1 MKKEYGALV
10 VGAGIGGIR
19 AALDLAETGLKVALI
34 DARPSLGGILA
45 QLDHQFPTDHC
56 GMCKMLPLTQRDQS
70 SQYCL
75 RKGIFHKNI
84 DILLH
89 TELSGLEGDPGKFT
103 ATLRRRSTFVDPTR
117 CVSCGL
123 CAEVCPARAPS
134 EFNAGLSQRTA
145 VYLPVPHNIPNH
157 YVVDLDNC
165 QRCWRCFEA
174 CPTKAIDFKFEQRK
188 DFNIIVVTPDQQL
201 SQDLPLWFTNENFP
215 LHPAATGEEAL
226 GLLAGGLDCGLM
238 LLDLD
243 LPQAEAERTLRRALE
258 LRPNLAIVLLVSK
271 NKDRDKVGDKDG
283 GKDEAV
289 AALIKQ
295 GAREALPKPLK
306 QAQAVPWLDKLF
318 MRLVSDET
326 LSIEVGA
333 VILAAGFE
341 CFNPADNPAGSADLL
356 LYGGHPGVLTSLEF
370 ERLASPTGPS
380 QGLLTRPG
388 DGRPLRRIAWLQCV
402 GSRDV
407 KLKADFCSSFCCMIS
422 IKQALLAKRRTGG
435 QAEATIFYMDM
446 RTTGRDYQRY
456 RDDAENQAGVRFI
469 PARPH
474 TILPGPDGG
483 VLVQYFDYA
492 GELREETFDALVLAV
507 GARPPKSMERLA
519 LAAGIEVNESGFCA
533 TRYLAPNRTSRLGV
547 FAAGAFGEPADIRGS
562 LIQAGAAA
570 MGASRMIRVYHGP
583 RDETPEAE
591 PKYADVSRQAPR
603 VLVALCTSCP
613 TLERNVNSALL
624 RQRMEVLPGVVTVV
638 DVPRACTRE
647 GWDILRHE
655 AEASAPNRVL
665 IGACLPYVHVPR
677 LRELGEVLELNP
689 ALMDVVDI
697 HTASFAGRDTSF
709 AGHAACLASC
719 STKPGGGPG
728 ACDCGET
735 ARTNEMGSLLAMAA
749 AKLLGADPS
758 SLPQATPVSPQ
769 ALVVGGG
776 LAGMTAAMGIA
787 DQGFKVVLVEEAE
800 HLGGLALNL
809 RTTLEGND
817 PVRFME
823 DLVEQVEKNPNI
835 RVLKD
840 SRVVLSRGKAGRFV
854 TVVATGE
861 GVAHTLHHGATI
873 LATGGRE
880 AKVYEYGNRVHKCVL
895 TQLELEQRLAAG
907 TVDASSLSG
916 VAMIQCWRSRG
927 ESRNYCSRVC
937 CQGALKNI
945 LMLKKRNPGLPVYV
959 FYRDIMTTGF
969 SERFYTEAR
978 RSGAIFIRYTPDDRP
993 RVEFEDD
1000 KPVITALDPVLGGQ
1014 IEIRPDLLVLS
1025 SGVEPNDASEIA
1037 DLFGVGLT
1045 EDGFFQEAE
1054 SKWRPVDFLKH
1065 GVFAC
1070 GLGLGPATMRESLL
1084 QAKAAAQRAVRIL
1097 SEKQLSCGNVVAEI
1111 RQTLCSRC
1119 GRCIPV
1125 CPYGARS
1132 LDLDKDR
1139 IVVDELL
1146 CQGCGSC
1153 MAACPNSATVL
1164 RGFHDEQVMAVIDAA
1179 LAGQPR
1185 AEARPQTAG

>member
-34 DARPSLGGILA
+34 DARPSLGGILT
-45 QLDHQFPTDHC
+45 QLDHQFPSDHC

-84 DILLH
+84 DIYLH
-89 TELSGLEGDPGKFT
+89 TELSGLEGDPGKFQ

-123 CAEVCPARAPS
+123 CAEVCPVRVPS
-134 EFNAGLSQRTA
+134 EFNAGLGQRTA

-157 YVVDLDNC
+157 YVVDLDSC
-165 QRCWRCFEA
+165 QRCWRCFDA

-188 DFNIIVVTPDQQL
+188 DFHVIVATPDQEL
-201 SQDLPLWFTNENFP
+201 AQDLPLWFKDENFP
-215 LHPAATGEEAL
+215 LHPTASGEEAL
-226 GLLAGGLDCGLM
+226 ALLASGLECGLM
-238 LLDLD
+238 LLDMD
-243 LPQAEAERTLRRALE
+243 LPEAEVERTLRRALE
-258 LRPNLAIVLLVSK
+258 LRPSL
-271 NKDRDKVGDKDG
+271 
-283 GKDEAV
+283 AV
-289 AALIKQ
+289 ALLAGPGNEDAVAGLLKL
-295 GAREALPKPLK
+295 GAREALARPLN
-306 QAQAVPWLDKLF
+306 QATAVPWLDKLF

-326 LSIEVGA
+326 LNIEVGA

-341 CFNPADNPAGSADLL
+341 CYDPALSPGGCADLM
-356 LYGGHPGVLTSLEF
+356 LYGSHPGVLTSLEF
-370 ERLASPTGPS
+370 ERLCSPTGPS
-380 QGLLTRPG
+380 QGRMERPG
-388 DGRPLRRIAWLQCV
+388 DGKPLRRIAWIQCV

-407 KLKADFCSSFCCMIS
+407 KKKADFCSSFCCMIS
-422 IKQALLAKRRTGG
+422 IKEALLAKRRTGG

-446 RTTGRDYQRY
+446 RTAGRDYQRY
-456 RDDAENQAGVRFI
+456 RDEAEHTAGVRFV

-474 TILPGPDGG
+474 TILPGPDGD
-483 VLVQYFDYA
+483 LLIQYYDYS
-492 GELREETFDALVLAV
+492 GELREEVFDALILAV

-519 LAAGIEVNESGFCA
+519 LAAGIEVNDSGFCA
-533 TRYLAPNRTSRLGV
+533 TRYLSPNRTSRLGV
-547 FAAGAFGEPADIRGS
+547 FAAGAFGEPTDIRGS

-570 MGASRMIRVYHGP
+570 MGASRMIRVYRGP

-591 PKYADVSRQAPR
+591 PQYTDVSRQVPR
-603 VLVALCTSCP
+603 VLMALCTSCP
-613 TLERNVNSALL
+613 TLERNVNSDLL
-624 RQRMEVLPGVVTVV
+624 HQRMAVLPGVVKVV
-638 DVPRACTRE
+638 DVKRACTRE
-647 GWDILRHE
+647 GWETLRQE
-655 AEASAPNRVL
+655 AESAEPNRVL

-677 LRELGEVLELNP
+677 LRELGEALKLNP

-697 HTASFAGRDTSF
+697 HTASLAGRATSF
-709 AGHAACLASC
+709 GGHAACLASC
-719 STKPGGGPG
+719 STVRDEEPG
-728 ACDCGET
+728 ASPGVCDCGEA
-735 ARTNEMGSLLAMAA
+735 ARTNEMSSLLAMAA

-758 SLPQATPVSPQ
+758 GLPQATPVSPH

-809 RTTLEGND
+809 RYTLEGDD

-840 SRVVLSRGKAGRFV
+840 SRVVLARGKAGRFV

-873 LATGGRE
+873 LATGGHE
-880 AKVYEYGNRVHKCVL
+880 VKVYEYGNRVHKSVL
-895 TQLELEQRLAAG
+895 TQLEMEQRLAAG
-907 TVDASSLSG
+907 SLDASSLKG
-916 VAMIQCWRSRG
+916 VAMIQCWRSRE

-978 RSGAIFIRYTPDDRP
+978 RSGAVFIRYTPDSRP
-993 RVEFEDD
+993 KVEFKDD
-1000 KPVITALDPVLGGQ
+1000 KPVITALDPVLGAE
-1014 IEIRPDLLVLS
+1014 IELTPDLLVLS

-1045 EDGFFQEAE
+1045 ADGFFQEAE

-1070 GLGLGPATMRESLL
+1070 GLALGPATMRDSLL
-1084 QAKAAAQRAVRIL
+1084 SAKAAAQRVVRIL
-1097 SEKQLSCGNVVAEI
+1097 SEKQLSCGNVVAEV
-1111 RQTLCSRC
+1111 RHTLCARC
-1119 GRCIPV
+1119 GRCISV

-1132 LDLDKDR
+1132 LDLDHDK

-1164 RGFHDEQVMAVIDAA
+1164 RGFRDEQVMAVIDAA
-1179 LAGQPR
+1179 LAVQP
-1185 AEARPQTAG
+1185 AVAARL

>member
-19 AALDLAETGLKVALI
+19 SALDLAETGLKVALI

-45 QLDHQFPTDHC
+45 QLDHQFPSDHC

-75 RKGIFHKNI
+75 RKGLFHKNI
-84 DILLH
+84 DIYLS
-89 TELSGLEGDPGKFT
+89 TELAGLEGDPGKFQ
-103 ATLRRRSTFVDPTR
+103 ATLSRRSTFVDPTR

-134 EFNAGLSQRTA
+134 EFNAGLKQRTA

-157 YVVDLDNC
+157 YVVDLDTC
-165 QRCWRCFEA
+165 QRCWRCHEA

-188 DFNIIVVTPDQQL
+188 DFHIIVATPDQRL
-201 SQDLPLWFTNENFP
+201 AQDIPLWFKDEGFP
-215 LHPAATGEEAL
+215 LHPTSSGEDAL
-226 GLLAGGLDCGLM
+226 KLLAEGLDCGLM

-243 LPQAEAERTLRRALE
+243 LPTAEAERTLRRALE
-258 LRPNLAIVLLVSK
+258 LRPSLAVVLLASK
-271 NKDRDKVGDKDG
+271 AQNGDKDG
-283 GKDEAV
+283 DKDRAA
-289 AALIKQ
+289 AALLKL
-295 GAREALPKPLK
+295 GAREVLAKPLG
-306 QAQAVPWLDKLF
+306 QAQVVPWLDKLF
-318 MRLVSDET
+318 MRLVSDESF
-326 LSIEVGA
+326 SIEAGA

-341 CFNPADNPAGSADLL
+341 CYDPAASPGGSADLL
-356 LYGGHPGVLTSLEF
+356 LYGSHPGVLTSLEF

-380 QGLLTRPG
+380 QGHLTRPG
-388 DGRPLRRIAWLQCV
+388 DGKPLKRIAWLQCV

-407 KLKADFCSSFCCMIS
+407 KKQADFCSSFCCMVS
-422 IKQALLAKRRTGG
+422 IKQALLSRRRSRGEVET
-435 QAEATIFYMDM
+435 AIFYMDM
-446 RTTGRDYQRY
+446 RTNGRDYQRY
-456 RDDAENQAGVRFI
+456 RDEAENEAGVRFV

-474 TILPGPDGG
+474 TILPGPDGDI
-483 VLVQYFDYA
+483 LVQYFDYA
-492 GELREETFDALVLAV
+492 GELREEVFDALVLAV
-507 GARPPKSMERLA
+507 GARPPRSMERLA
-519 LAAGIEVNESGFCA
+519 QAAGIEVNESGFCA
-533 TRYLAPNRTSRLGV
+533 TRSLSPNRTSRLGV

-591 PKYADVSRQAPR
+591 PEYTDVSRQVPR
-603 VLVALCTSCP
+603 VLMALCTSCP
-613 TLERNVNSALL
+613 TLERNVDSGLL
-624 RQRMEVLPGVVTVV
+624 HQRMAVLPGVVKVV
-638 DVPRACTRE
+638 DVKRACTRE
-647 GWDILRHE
+647 GWDALRQE
-655 AEASAPNRVL
+655 AELAAPNRVL

-677 LRELGEVLELNP
+677 LRELGEALRLNP

-709 AGHAACLASC
+709 GGHAACRASC
-719 STKPGGGPG
+719 AAGSGEEHGV
-728 ACDCGET
+728 CDCGE
-735 ARTNEMGSLLAMAA
+735 ASRTKEMGSLLAMAA

-758 SLPQATPVSPQ
+758 ALPKATPVSPQ

-787 DQGFKVVLVEEAE
+787 DQGFKVVLVEETE
-800 HLGGLALNL
+800 HLGGQAMNL
-809 RTTLEGND
+809 RYTLEGDD
-817 PVRFME
+817 PARFME

-854 TVVATGE
+854 TVIATGE

-873 LATGGRE
+873 LATGGHE
-880 AKVYEYGNRVHKCVL
+880 AKVYEYGNRVHKCVI

-907 TVDASSLSG
+907 SVDASGLKG
-916 VAMIQCWRSRG
+916 VAMIQCWRSRE

-969 SERFYTEAR
+969 AERYYTEAR
-978 RSGAIFIRYTPDDRP
+978 RSGAIFIRYAPDSRP
-993 RVEFEDD
+993 KVTFKDD
-1000 KPVITALDPVLGGQ
+1000 KPVITALDPVLGAE
-1014 IEIRPDLLVLS
+1014 IELNPDLLVLS
-1025 SGVEPNDASEIA
+1025 SGVEPGDAAEIA

-1045 EDGFFQEAE
+1045 PDGFFQEAE

-1070 GLGLGPATMRESLL
+1070 GLALGPATMRDSLL
-1084 QAKAAAQRAVRIL
+1084 SAKAAAQRVVRIL
-1097 SEKQLSCGNVVAEI
+1097 SEKQLSCGNVVAEV
-1111 RQTLCSRC
+1111 RDTLCARC
-1119 GRCIPV
+1119 GRCISV
-1125 CPYGARS
+1125 CPYGARA
-1132 LDLDKDR
+1132 LDLDRDR

-1164 RGFHDEQVMAVIDAA
+1164 RGFRDEQVMAVIDAA
-1179 LAGQPR
+1179 LAVQPS
-1185 AEARPQTAG
+1185 AAAGL

>member
-34 DARPSLGGILA
+34 DARPSLGGILT

-84 DILLH
+84 DIHLH
-89 TELSGLEGDPGKFT
+89 TELSGLEGDPGKFQ

-123 CAEVCPARAPS
+123 CAEVCPVRVPS
-134 EFNAGLSQRTA
+134 EFNAGLGQRTA

-174 CPTKAIDFKFEQRK
+174 CPTKAIDFRFEQRK
-188 DFNIIVVTPDQQL
+188 DFHVIVATPDQELAQA
-201 SQDLPLWFTNENFP
+201 LPLWFKDENFP
-215 LHPAATGEEAL
+215 LHPTASGEDAL
-226 GLLAGGLDCGLM
+226 ALLAEGLDCGLM

-243 LPQAEAERTLRRALE
+243 LPAAEVERSLRRALE
-258 LRPNLAIVLLVSK
+258 LRPDLAVVLLA
-271 NKDRDKVGDKDG
+271 GP
-283 GKDEAV
+283 GKEEAA
-289 AALIKQ
+289 AALLQQ
-295 GAREALPKPLK
+295 GARETLAKPLR
-306 QAQAVPWLDKLF
+306 QATAVHWLDKLF

-326 LSIEVGA
+326 LSFEVGA

-341 CFNPADNPAGSADLL
+341 CYNPADDPNGCADLL
-356 LYGGHPGVLTSLEF
+356 LYGSHPGVLTSLEF
-370 ERLASPTGPS
+370 ERLSSPTGPS
-380 QGLLTRPG
+380 QGLLARPG
-388 DGRPLRRIAWLQCV
+388 DGKPLNRIAWLQCV

-407 KLKADFCSSFCCMIS
+407 KKKADFCSGVCCMIS

-435 QAEATIFYMDM
+435 QAQATIFYMDM
-446 RTTGRDYQRY
+446 RTSGRDYQRY
-456 RDDAENQAGVRFI
+456 RDEAESTAGVRFI

-474 TILPGPDGG
+474 SILPGPDGDI
-483 VLVQYFDYA
+483 LIQYFDYS
-492 GELREETFDALVLAV
+492 GELREEVFDALVLAV

-519 LAAGIEVNESGFCA
+519 KAAGIEINDSGFCA
-533 TRYLAPNRTSRLGV
+533 TRYLSPNRTSRLGV
-547 FAAGAFGEPADIRGS
+547 FAAGAFGEPVDIRGS

-591 PKYADVSRQAPR
+591 PRYADVSRQTPR

-613 TLERNVNSALL
+613 TLERNVDADAL
-624 RQRMEVLPGVVTVV
+624 RRRMEVLPGVVKVV
-638 DVPRACTRE
+638 DVARACTRE
-647 GWDILRHE
+647 GWEMLRQE
-655 AEASAPNRVL
+655 AATVAPNRVL

-677 LRELGEVLELNP
+677 LRELGEALKLNP

-697 HTASFAGRDTSF
+697 HTASLAGRATSF
-709 AGHAACLASC
+709 GGHAACLASC
-719 STKPGGGPG
+719 AADRGGEPR

-735 ARTNEMGSLLAMAA
+735 ARTDEMGSLLAMAA

-758 SLPQATPVSPQ
+758 VLPQATPVSPQ

-787 DQGFKVVLVEEAE
+787 DQGFKVVLVEDAE
-800 HLGGLALNL
+800 RLGGQALNL
-809 RTTLEGND
+809 RYTLEGDD
-817 PVRFME
+817 PARFME
-823 DLVEQVEKNPNI
+823 ELVEQVEKNPNI

-854 TVVATGE
+854 TVIATGE
-861 GVAHTLHHGATI
+861 GVAHSLHHGATI
-873 LATGGRE
+873 LATGGHETR
-880 AKVYEYGNRVHKCVL
+880 VYEYGNRVHKCVI

-907 TVDASSLSG
+907 SVDASSLSG
-916 VAMIQCWRSRG
+916 VAMIQCWRSRE

-945 LMLKKRNPGLPVYV
+945 LMLKKRNPGLPVFV

-969 SERFYTEAR
+969 SERYYTEAR
-978 RSGAIFIRYTPDDRP
+978 RNGAIFIRYSPENRP
-993 RVEFEDD
+993 RVEFQNG
-1000 KPVITALDPVLGGQ
+1000 KPLITALDPVLGA
-1014 IEIRPDLLVLS
+1014 EIKLSPDLLVLS
-1025 SGVEPNDASEIA
+1025 SGVEPNDAAEIA

-1054 SKWRPVDFLKH
+1054 SKWRPVDFLRH

-1070 GLGLGPATMRESLL
+1070 GLALGPATMRETLL
-1084 QAKAAAQRAVRIL
+1084 SAKAAAQRVVRIL

-1132 LDLDKDR
+1132 LNLDQDR

-1164 RGFHDEQVMAVIDAA
+1164 RGFRDEQVMAVIDAA
-1179 LAGQPR
+1179 LAGQPQVGTR
-1185 AEARPQTAG
+1185 LQTAG

>member
-34 DARPSLGGILA
+34 DARPSLGGILT

-84 DILLH
+84 DIYLH
-89 TELSGLEGDPGKFT
+89 TELSGLEGDPGKFQ

-123 CAEVCPARAPS
+123 CAEVCPVRVPS
-134 EFNAGLSQRTA
+134 EFNTALSQRTA

-188 DFNIIVVTPDQQL
+188 DFHVIVASADGQF
-201 SQDLPLWFTNENFP
+201 SQNLLLWLKDENFP
-215 LHPAATGEEAL
+215 LHPTASGEEAL
-226 GLLAGGLDCGLM
+226 ALLAGGLDCGLM

-243 LPQAEAERTLRRALE
+243 LPAAEVERTLRRALE
-258 LRPNLAIVLLVSK
+258 LRPGLAVVLLAGPEK
-271 NKDRDKVGDKDG
+271 T
-283 GKDEAV
+283 EAG
-289 AALIKQ
+289 AELLKL
-295 GAREALPKPLK
+295 GARETLPKPLNK
-306 QAQAVPWLDKLF
+306 ATAVPWLDKLF

-326 LSIEVGA
+326 LSFEVGA

-341 CFNPADNPAGSADLL
+341 CYNPADNPNGCADLM
-356 LYGGHPGVLTSLEF
+356 LYGSHPGVLTSLEF
-370 ERLASPTGPS
+370 ERLSSSTGPS
-380 QGLLTRPG
+380 QGLLARPG
-388 DGRPLRRIAWLQCV
+388 DGKPLRRIAWLQCV

-407 KLKADFCSSFCCMIS
+407 KKKADFCSSICCMIS
-422 IKQALLAKRRTGG
+422 IKQAVLAKRRTGG
-435 QAEATIFYMDM
+435 AAEAVIFYMDM
-446 RTTGRDYQRY
+446 RTNGRDYQRY
-456 RDDAENQAGVRFI
+456 RDEAENSAGVRFV

-474 TILPGPDGG
+474 SILPGPDGD
-483 VLVQYFDYA
+483 LLIQYYDYS
-492 GELREETFDALVLAV
+492 GQLREEIFDALVLAV

-519 LAAGIEVNESGFCA
+519 QAAGIEVNDSGFCA
-533 TRYLAPNRTSRLGV
+533 TKYLSPNRTSRLGV

-570 MGASRMIRVYHGP
+570 MGASRMIRVYRGP

-591 PKYADVSRQAPR
+591 PQYTDVSRQVPR
-603 VLVALCTSCP
+603 VLMALCTSCP
-613 TLERNVNSALL
+613 TLTRNVDSDLL
-624 RQRMEVLPGVVTVV
+624 RQRMEVLPGVVKVV

-647 GWDILRHE
+647 GWETLRQE
-655 AEASAPNRVL
+655 AEVAAPNRVL

-677 LRELGEVLELNP
+677 LRELGEALKLNP

-697 HTASFAGRDTSF
+697 HTASLAGRATSF
-709 AGHAACLASC
+709 GGHAACLASC
-719 STKPGGGPG
+719 AADHGEEPG
-728 ACDCGET
+728 ASPGVCDCGEA
-735 ARTNEMGSLLAMAA
+735 ARTDEMGSLLAMAA

-800 HLGGLALNL
+800 HLGGLAMNL
-809 RTTLEGND
+809 RYTLEGDD

-823 DLVEQVEKNPNI
+823 DLVEQVEKNHNI

-873 LATGGRE
+873 LATGGHE
-880 AKVYEYGNRVHKCVL
+880 AGVYEYGYRVHKCVL
-895 TQLELEQRLAAG
+895 TQLGLEQRLAAG
-907 TVDASSLSG
+907 SLDASSLAG
-916 VAMIQCWRSRG
+916 VAMIQCWRSRE

-978 RSGAIFIRYTPDDRP
+978 RSGAVFIRYTPDNKP
-993 RVEFEDD
+993 SVAFQDD
-1000 KPVITALDPVLGGQ
+1000 KPVITALDPVLGAE
-1014 IEIRPDLLVLS
+1014 IEVRPDLLVLS
-1025 SGVEPNDASEIA
+1025 SGVEPGDASEIA

-1045 EDGFFQEAE
+1045 AEGFFQEAE

-1070 GLGLGPATMRESLL
+1070 GLALGPATMRDSLL
-1084 QAKAAAQRAVRIL
+1084 SAKAAAQRVVRIL
-1097 SEKQLSCGNVVAEI
+1097 NEKQLSCGNVVAEV
-1111 RQTLCSRC
+1111 RHTLCSRC
-1119 GRCIPV
+1119 GRCISV
-1125 CPYGARS
+1125 CPYGARA
-1132 LDLDKDR
+1132 LDLDRDK

-1153 MAACPNSATVL
+1153 IAACPNSATVL

-1179 LAGQPR
+1179 LAVQP
-1185 AEARPQTAG
+1185 AAAVRP

>member
-19 AALDLAETGLKVALI
+19 AALDLAETGHKVALI
-34 DARPSLGGILA
+34 DARPNLGGILA
-45 QLDHQFPTDHC
+45 QLDHQFPSDHC

-75 RKGIFHKNI
+75 RKGLFHKNI
-84 DILLH
+84 DIFLN
-89 TELSGLEGDPGKFT
+89 TELAGLEGDPGMFT
-103 ATLRRRSTFVDPTR
+103 ATLSRRSAFVDPTR

-123 CAEVCPARAPS
+123 CAEVCPARVPN
-134 EFNAGLSQRTA
+134 EYNAGLSQRTA

-165 QRCWRCFEA
+165 QRCWRCHAA
-174 CPTKAIDFKFEQRK
+174 CPTGAIDFRFDERK
-188 DFNIIVVTPDQQL
+188 DFHVVLATPDESL
-201 SQDLPLWFTNENFP
+201 ARDLPQWLGAEGFP
-215 LHPAATGEEAL
+215 MHPAATGEEAL
-226 GLLAGGLDCGLM
+226 ALLSGGLDCGLM

-243 LPQAEAERTLRRALE
+243 MAQAERTLRRALE
-258 LRPNLAIVLLVSK
+258 LRPGLAVVLLAAP
-271 NKDRDKVGDKDG
+271 
-283 GKDEAV
+283 GKEEA
-289 AALIKQ
+289 ASALIKQ
-295 GAREALPKPLK
+295 GAREILAKPIR
-306 QAQAVPWLDKLF
+306 QAAAVPWLDKLF

-326 LSIEVGA
+326 LSIGAGA

-341 CFNPADNPAGSADLL
+341 CYDPGASPGGVADLL
-356 LYGGHPGVLTSLEF
+356 LYGSHPGVLTSLEF

-380 QGLLTRPG
+380 QGRLERPG
-388 DGRPLRRIAWLQCV
+388 DGRPLARIAWLQCV

-407 KLKADFCSSFCCMIS
+407 KKNADFCSSICCMIS
-422 IKQALLAKRRTGG
+422 VKQALLAKRRSAGA
-435 QAEATIFYMDM
+435 AEATIFYMDM
-446 RTTGRDYQRY
+446 RTSGRDYQRY
-456 RDDAENQAGVRFI
+456 RDEAETDAGVRFI

-474 TILPGPDGG
+474 TILPGPDGD

-492 GELREETFDALVLAV
+492 GELREERFDALVLAV
-507 GARPPKSMERLA
+507 GARPPRSMERLA

-533 TRYLAPNRTSRLGV
+533 TRQFSPNRTSRLGV
-547 FAAGAFGEPADIRGS
+547 YAAGAFGEPADIRGS

-570 MGASRMIRVYHGP
+570 MGAARMIRVYHGP

-591 PKYADVSRQAPR
+591 PQYTDVSRQVPR
-603 VLVALCTSCP
+603 VLVALCSSCP
-613 TLERNVNSALL
+613 TLERNVNSELL
-624 RQRMEVLPGVVTVV
+624 RRRMAALPGVAGVV

-647 GWDILRHE
+647 GWETLRRE
-655 AEASAPNRVL
+655 AEAAQPNRVL

-677 LRELGEVLELNP
+677 LRELGEALGLNP

-719 STKPGGGPG
+719 PTGPDGGPG
-728 ACDCGET
+728 VCDCGEA
-735 ARTNEMGSLLAMAA
+735 ARTTEIGSLLAMAA
-749 AKLLGADPS
+749 AKLMGADPTA
-758 SLPQATPVSPQ
+758 LPQATPVSPQ

-800 HLGGLALNL
+800 HLGGQAMRL
-809 RTTLEGND
+809 RSTLEGDD

-873 LATGGRE
+873 LATGGHE
-880 AKVYEYGNRVHKCVL
+880 ARVYEYGNRVHKSVV

-907 TVDASSLSG
+907 SVDASSLAG
-916 VAMIQCWRSRG
+916 VVMIQCWRSRE

-945 LMLKKRNPGLPVYV
+945 LLLKKRNPELPVFV

-978 RSGAIFIRYTPDDRP
+978 RSGAVFIRYAPDNKPRVTFEGDRP
-993 RVEFEDD
+993 
-1000 KPVITALDPVLGGQ
+1000 VISALDPVLNA
-1014 IEIRPDLLVLS
+1014 EVLLRPDLLVLS
-1025 SGVEPNDASEIA
+1025 SGVEPGDASEIA
-1037 DLFGVGLT
+1037 ELFGVGLT
-1045 EDGFFQEAE
+1045 ENGFYQEAE

-1070 GLGLGPATMRESLL
+1070 GLALAPATMRESILT
-1084 QAKAAAQRAVRIL
+1084 AKAAAQRAVRIL
-1097 SEKQLSCGNVVAEI
+1097 SEKQLSCGNVVAEV

-1132 LDLDKDR
+1132 LDLDRDR

-1164 RGFHDEQVMAVIDAA
+1164 RGFRDEQVMAVIDAA
-1179 LAGQPR
+1179 LAAPPDH
-1185 AEARPQTAG
+1185 RPQTAG

>member
-19 AALDLAETGLKVALI
+19 SALDLAETGLKVALI
-34 DARPSLGGILA
+34 DARPNLGGILT
-45 QLDHQFPTDHC
+45 QLDHQFPSDHC

-75 RKGIFHKNI
+75 RKGVFHKNI
-84 DILLH
+84 DIYLH
-89 TELSGLEGDPGKFT
+89 TELSGLEGDPGKFQ

-123 CAEVCPARAPS
+123 CAEVCPARVPS
-134 EFNAGLSQRTA
+134 EFNAGLAQRTA

-165 QRCWRCFEA
+165 LRCWRCYEA
-174 CPTKAIDFKFEQRK
+174 CPTKAIDFKFEQRRQ
-188 DFNIIVVTPDQQL
+188 FNIIVATPDERL
-201 SQDLPLWFTNENFP
+201 AQDLPLWLKDENFP
-215 LHPAATGEEAL
+215 LHPTASGEEAL
-226 GLLAGGLDCGLM
+226 ALLSDGLDCGLM

-258 LRPNLAIVLLVSK
+258 LRPSLAVALLASP
-271 NKDRDKVGDKDG
+271 D
-283 GKDEAV
+283 KDEAV
-289 AALIKQ
+289 AALLKL
-295 GAREALPKPLK
+295 GAREVLAKPLR

-318 MRLVSDET
+318 MRLVSDESF
-326 LSIEVGA
+326 SIEVGA

-341 CFNPADNPAGSADLL
+341 CYNPADNPSGCADLL
-356 LYGGHPGVLTSLEF
+356 LYGSHPGVFTSLEF

-380 QGLLTRPG
+380 QGRLARPG
-388 DGRPLRRIAWLQCV
+388 DGKPLKRIAWLQCV

-407 KLKADFCSSFCCMIS
+407 KKQADFCSSFCCMIS
-422 IKQALLAKRRTGG
+422 IKQALLAKRLTHGE
-435 QAEATIFYMDM
+435 ASATIFYMDM
-446 RTTGRDYQRY
+446 RTSGRDYQRY
-456 RDDAENQAGVRFI
+456 RDEAENTAGVRFV

-474 TILPGPDGG
+474 TILPGPDGD
-483 VLVQYFDYA
+483 LLIQYHDYS
-492 GELREETFDALVLAV
+492 GELREEVFDALVLAV

-519 LAAGIEVNESGFCA
+519 QAAGIEVNESGFCA
-533 TRYLAPNRTSRLGV
+533 TKALSPSRTSRLGV
-547 FAAGAFGEPADIRGS
+547 FAAGAFGEPTDIRGS

-570 MGASRMIRVYHGP
+570 MGASRMIRIYHGP
-583 RDETPEAE
+583 RDETPEAAPE
-591 PKYADVSRQAPR
+591 YTDVSRQAPR
-603 VLVALCTSCP
+603 VLMALCTSCP
-613 TLERNVNSALL
+613 TLERNVNAELL
-624 RQRMEVLPGVVTVV
+624 HQRMAVLPGVVKVV
-638 DVPRACTRE
+638 DVERACTRE
-647 GWDILRHE
+647 GWDTLRQE
-655 AEASAPNRVL
+655 AALAAPNRVL

-677 LRELGEVLELNP
+677 LRELGEALKLNP

-697 HTASFAGRDTSF
+697 HTASLAGRASSF
-709 AGHAACLASC
+709 GGHAACLASC
-719 STKPGGGPG
+719 ASGCG
-728 ACDCGET
+728 AEPDAGTALCDCGEG
-735 ARTNEMGSLLAMAA
+735 ARTDEMSSLLAMSA

-758 SLPQATPVSPQ
+758 TLPQATPVSPQ

-800 HLGGLALNL
+800 HLGGQAMNL
-809 RTTLEGND
+809 RYTLEGDD
-817 PVRFME
+817 PVHFME
-823 DLVEQVEKNPNI
+823 DLIEQVEKNPNI

-873 LATGGRE
+873 LATGGHE
-880 AKVYEYGNRVHKCVL
+880 VKVYEYGNRVHKCVL

-907 TVDASSLSG
+907 SVDVSSLSG
-916 VAMIQCWRSRG
+916 VAMIQCWRSRE

-978 RSGAIFIRYTPDDRP
+978 RSGAVFIRYTPDNKP
-993 RVEFEDD
+993 RVGFKDD
-1000 KPVITALDPVLGGQ
+1000 NPVIIALDPVLGLE

-1025 SGVEPNDASEIA
+1025 SGVEPGDASEIA

-1045 EDGFFQEAE
+1045 SDGFFQEAE

-1070 GLGLGPATMRESLL
+1070 GLALGPATMRDSLL
-1084 QAKAAAQRAVRIL
+1084 SAKAAAQRVVRIL
-1097 SEKQLSCGNVVAEI
+1097 SEKQLSCGNVVAEV
-1111 RQTLCSRC
+1111 RDTLCSRC
-1119 GRCIPV
+1119 GRCISV

-1132 LDLDKDR
+1132 LDLDRDK

-1179 LAGQPR
+1179 LAVQP
-1185 AEARPQTAG
+1185 AAARL

>member
-19 AALDLAETGLKVALI
+19 SALDLAETGLKVALI
-34 DARPSLGGILA
+34 DARPSLGGILT
-45 QLDHQFPTDHC
+45 QLDHQFPSDHC

-75 RKGIFHKNI
+75 RKGLFHKNI
-84 DILLH
+84 DIYLH
-89 TELSGLEGDPGKFT
+89 TELTGLEGDPGKFQ

-123 CAEVCPARAPS
+123 CAEVCPARVPS
-134 EFNAGLSQRTA
+134 EFNAGLAPRTA

-165 QRCWRCFEA
+165 QRCWRCYEA

-188 DFNIIVVTPDQQL
+188 DFHIIVATPDERIT
-201 SQDLPLWFTNENFP
+201 QDLPLWFKDENFP
-215 LHPAATGEEAL
+215 LHPTATGEKAL
-226 GLLAGGLDCGLM
+226 ELLAGGLECGLM

-243 LPQAEAERTLRRALE
+243 LPEAEVERTLRRALE
-258 LRPNLAIVLLVSK
+258 LRPNLAVVLLVSK
-271 NKDRDKVGDKDG
+271 DKDG
-283 GKDEAV
+283 AKNEDEGKDKAV
-289 AALIKQ
+289 AALFKQ
-295 GAREALPKPLK
+295 GAREVLAKPLK

-318 MRLVSDET
+318 MRLVSDESFS
-326 LSIEVGA
+326 LEVGA

-341 CFNPADNPAGSADLL
+341 CYNPGDNPNGCADLM
-356 LYGGHPGVLTSLEF
+356 LYGSHPGVLTSLEF

-388 DGRPLRRIAWLQCV
+388 DGKPLHRIAWLQCV

-407 KLKADFCSSFCCMIS
+407 KKQADFCSSFCCMIS
-422 IKQALLAKRRTGG
+422 IKQALLAKRRSCGE
-435 QAEATIFYMDM
+435 AEATIFYMDM
-446 RTTGRDYQRY
+446 RTNGRDYQRY
-456 RDDAENQAGVRFI
+456 RDEAENTAGVRFI

-474 TILPGPDGG
+474 SILPGPDGD
-483 VLVQYFDYA
+483 LLIQYYDYS
-492 GELREETFDALVLAV
+492 GELREEVFDALVLAV

-519 LAAGIEVNESGFCA
+519 LAAGIEVNDSGFCA
-533 TRYLAPNRTSRLGV
+533 TRYLSPNRTSRLGV

-562 LIQAGAAA
+562 MIQAGAAA

-591 PKYADVSRQAPR
+591 PEYTDVSRQVPR
-603 VLVALCTSCP
+603 VLMALCSSCP
-613 TLERNVNSALL
+613 TLELNVNADAL
-624 RQRMEVLPGVVTVV
+624 RQRMAILPGVVKVV
-638 DVPRACTRE
+638 DVKRACTRE
-647 GWDILRHE
+647 GWDTLRQE
-655 AEASAPNRVL
+655 AEATAPNRVL
-665 IGACLPYVHVPR
+665 IGACLPYMHVPR
-677 LRELGEVLELNP
+677 LRELGEDLKLNP

-697 HTASFAGRDTSF
+697 HTASLAGRATSF
-709 AGHAACLASC
+709 GGHAACRASC
-719 STKPGGGPG
+719 AAGRGEEPG
-728 ACDCGET
+728 ASPGVCDCGET
-735 ARTNEMGSLLAMAA
+735 ARTDEMSSLLAMAA

-800 HLGGLALNL
+800 QLGGQAMNL
-809 RTTLEGND
+809 RYTLGGDD
-817 PVRFME
+817 PARFME
-823 DLVEQVEKNPNI
+823 DLIEQVEKNPNI

-861 GVAHTLHHGATI
+861 GMAHTLHHGATI
-873 LATGGRE
+873 LATGGHE
-880 AKVYEYGNRVHKCVL
+880 AKVYEYGNRVRKCVL

-907 TVDASSLSG
+907 SVDASSLSG
-916 VAMIQCWRSRG
+916 VAMIQCWRSRE

-969 SERFYTEAR
+969 AEHYYTEAR
-978 RSGAIFIRYTPDDRP
+978 RSGAIFIRYTPDTRP
-993 RVEFEDD
+993 KVEFKDD
-1000 KPVITALDPVLGGQ
+1000 KPVITALDPVLSAQ
-1014 IEIRPDLLVLS
+1014 IELHPDLLVLS
-1025 SGVEPNDASEIA
+1025 SGVEPNDSAEIA
-1037 DLFGVGLT
+1037 DLFGVSLT
-1045 EDGFFQEAE
+1045 DNGFYQEAE

-1070 GLGLGPATMRESLL
+1070 GLGLGPATMRETLL
-1084 QAKAAAQRAVRIL
+1084 SAKAAAQRAVRIL

-1111 RQTLCSRC
+1111 RDTLCSRC
-1119 GRCIPV
+1119 GRCISV
-1125 CPYGARS
+1125 CPYGARA
-1132 LDLDKDR
+1132 LDLDRDK

-1164 RGFHDEQVMAVIDAA
+1164 RGFRDEQVMAVIDAA
-1179 LAGQPR
+1179 LAVQP
-1185 AEARPQTAG
+1185 AAAAGL

>member
-19 AALDLAETGLKVALI
+19 SALDLAETGLKVALI
-34 DARPSLGGILA
+34 DARPSLGGILT

-84 DILLH
+84 DIYLH
-89 TELSGLEGDPGKFT
+89 TELEGLEGDPGKFQ
-103 ATLRRRSTFVDPTR
+103 ATLSRRSTFVDPTR

-123 CAEVCPARAPS
+123 CAEVCPVRVPS
-134 EFNAGLSQRTA
+134 EFNAGLGQRTA

-157 YVVDLDNC
+157 YVVDLDSC
-165 QRCWRCFEA
+165 QRCWRCFDA
-174 CPTKAIDFKFEQRK
+174 CPTQAIDFRFEQRK
-188 DFNIIVVTPDQQL
+188 DFHIIVATPDEQL
-201 SQDLPLWFTNENFP
+201 AQDLPQWFKDESFP
-215 LHPAATGEEAL
+215 LHPTATGEEAL
-226 GLLAGGLDCGLM
+226 ALLAGGLECGLM

-258 LRPNLAIVLLVSK
+258 LRPNLAVALLVSP
-271 NKDRDKVGDKDG
+271 

-289 AALIKQ
+289 ADLLKL
-295 GAREALPKPLK
+295 GARETLAKPLK
-306 QAQAVPWLDKLF
+306 QATTVPWLDKLF
-318 MRLVSDET
+318 MRLVSDESF
-326 LSIEVGA
+326 SIEVGA

-341 CFNPADNPAGSADLL
+341 CYNPAETPGGCADLL
-356 LYGGHPGVLTSLEF
+356 LYGRHPGVLTSLEF
-370 ERLASPTGPS
+370 ERLCSPTGPS
-380 QGLLTRPG
+380 QGQLTRPG
-388 DGRPLRRIAWLQCV
+388 DGKPLKRIAWLQCV

-407 KLKADFCSSFCCMIS
+407 KKKADFCSSICCMIS
-422 IKQALLAKRRTGG
+422 IKEALLAKRHTRGA
-435 QAEATIFYMDM
+435 AEATIFYMDM
-446 RTTGRDYQRY
+446 RTNGRDYQKY
-456 RDDAENQAGVRFI
+456 RDEAENKAGVRFV

-474 TILPGPDGG
+474 TILPGPDGDI
-483 VLVQYFDYA
+483 LVQYFDYS
-492 GELREETFDALVLAV
+492 GELREEVFDALVLAV

-519 LAAGIEVNESGFCA
+519 LAAGIEVNDSGFCA
-533 TRYLAPNRTSRLGV
+533 TRYLSPNRTSRLGV
-547 FAAGAFGEPADIRGS
+547 FAAGAFGEPTDIRGS

-591 PKYADVSRQAPR
+591 PEYTDVSRQVPR
-603 VLVALCTSCP
+603 VLMALCTSCP
-613 TLERNVNSALL
+613 TLERNVDSSLL
-624 RQRMEVLPGVVTVV
+624 HQRMEVLPGVVKVV
-638 DVPRACTRE
+638 DVKRACTRE
-647 GWDILRHE
+647 GWEILRQE
-655 AEASAPNRVL
+655 AGESKPNRVL

-677 LRELGEVLELNP
+677 LRELGEAMKLNP

-697 HTASFAGRDTSF
+697 HTASLAGRATSF
-709 AGHAACLASC
+709 GGHAACLASC
-719 STKPGGGPG
+719 EAGSGV
-728 ACDCGET
+728 CDCGEA
-735 ARTNEMGSLLAMAA
+735 ARTDEMGSLLAMAA

-758 SLPQATPVSPQ
+758 TLPQATPVSPQ

-800 HLGGLALNL
+800 HLGGLALHL
-809 RTTLEGND
+809 RYTLEGDD

-823 DLVEQVEKNPNI
+823 DLVEQVQKNPNI

-861 GVAHTLHHGATI
+861 GVAHTLHHGTTI
-873 LATGGRE
+873 LATGGHE
-880 AKVYEYGNRVHKCVL
+880 AGVYEYGYRVHKCVL
-895 TQLELEQRLAAG
+895 TQLDLEQRLAAG
-907 TVDASSLSG
+907 SLDASSLKG
-916 VAMIQCWRSRG
+916 VAMIQCWRSRE

-945 LMLKKRNPGLPVYV
+945 LMLKRRNPGLPVYV

-978 RSGAIFIRYTPDDRP
+978 RSGAIFIRYTPDNRP
-993 RVEFEDD
+993 KVEFQDD
-1000 KPVITALDPVLGGQ
+1000 KPVITALDPVLGAE
-1014 IEIRPDLLVLS
+1014 IELHPDLLVLS
-1025 SGVEPNDASEIA
+1025 SGVEPNDASEVA

-1045 EDGFFQEAE
+1045 NDGFYQEAE
-1054 SKWRPVDFLKH
+1054 SKWRPVDFIKH

-1070 GLGLGPATMRESLL
+1070 GLALGPATMRDSLL
-1084 QAKAAAQRAVRIL
+1084 SAKAAAQRAVRIL
-1097 SEKQLSCGNVVAEI
+1097 SEKQLSCGNVVAEV
-1111 RQTLCSRC
+1111 RHSLCSRC
-1119 GRCIPV
+1119 GRCISV

-1132 LDLDKDR
+1132 LDMERDK
-1139 IVVDELL
+1139 IVVDDLL

-1179 LAGQPR
+1179 LAVQPR
-1185 AEARPQTAG
+1185 AAARP

>member
-34 DARPSLGGILA
+34 DARPSLGGILT
-45 QLDHQFPTDHC
+45 QLDHQFPSDHC

-84 DILLH
+84 DIYLH
-89 TELSGLEGDPGKFT
+89 TELSGLEGDPGKFQ
-103 ATLRRRSTFVDPTR
+103 ASLRRRSTFVDPTR

-123 CAEVCPARAPS
+123 CAEVCPVRVPS
-134 EFNAGLSQRTA
+134 EFNAGLGQRTA

-174 CPTKAIDFKFEQRK
+174 CPTKAIDFKFSERK
-188 DFNIIVVTPDQQL
+188 DFHVIVASADEQL
-201 SQDLPLWFTNENFP
+201 SQDLSLWLKDENFP
-215 LHPAATGEEAL
+215 LHLTASGEEAITL
-226 GLLAGGLDCGLM
+226 LASGLECGLL

-243 LPQAEAERTLRRALE
+243 LPPAETERTLRRALE
-258 LRPNLAIVLLVSK
+258 LRPGLAVVLLT
-271 NKDRDKVGDKDG
+271 GP
-283 GKDEAV
+283 GKEEAG
-289 AALIKQ
+289 AGLLEL
-295 GAREALPKPLK
+295 GARETLSKPLNK
-306 QAQAVPWLDKLF
+306 ALTVPWLDKLF

-326 LSIEVGA
+326 LTFEVGA

-341 CFNPADNPAGSADLL
+341 CYNPADNPNGCADLM
-356 LYGGHPGVLTSLEF
+356 LYGSHPGVLTSLEF
-370 ERLASPTGPS
+370 ERLASSTGPS
-380 QGLLTRPG
+380 QGLLARPG
-388 DGRPLRRIAWLQCV
+388 DGKPLRRIAWLQCV

-407 KLKADFCSSFCCMIS
+407 KKKADFCSSICCMIS
-422 IKQALLAKRRTGG
+422 IKEALLAKRLSGG

-446 RTTGRDYQRY
+446 RTSGRDYQRY
-456 RDDAENQAGVRFI
+456 RDEAENSAGVRFV

-474 TILPGPDGG
+474 SILPGPDGD
-483 VLVQYFDYA
+483 LLIQYYDYS
-492 GELREETFDALVLAV
+492 GELREEIFDALILAV
-507 GARPPKSMERLA
+507 GVRPPKSMERLA
-519 LAAGIEVNESGFCA
+519 QAAGIEVNDSGFCS
-533 TRYLAPNRTSRLGV
+533 TKYLSPNRTSRLGV
-547 FAAGAFGEPADIRGS
+547 FAAGAFGEPTDIRGS
-562 LIQAGAAA
+562 LLQAGAAA
-570 MGASRMIRVYHGP
+570 MGASRMIRVYRGP

-591 PKYADVSRQAPR
+591 PQYTDVSRQVPR
-603 VLVALCTSCP
+603 VLMALCTSCP
-613 TLERNVNSALL
+613 TLERNVNSELL
-624 RQRMEVLPGVVTVV
+624 HQRMEVLPGVVKVV
-638 DVPRACTRE
+638 DVERACTRE
-647 GWDILRHE
+647 GWESLRQE
-655 AEASAPNRVL
+655 AEATEPNRVL

-677 LRELGEVLELNP
+677 LRELGEALRLNP

-697 HTASFAGRDTSF
+697 HTASFSGRVTSF
-709 AGHAACLASC
+709 GGHAACLASC
-719 STKPGGGPG
+719 ATEPG
-728 ACDCGET
+728 ASPGVCDCGEA
-735 ARTNEMGSLLAMAA
+735 ARTNEMSSLLAMAA

-800 HLGGLALNL
+800 HLGGLAMNL
-809 RTTLEGND
+809 RYTLEGDD

-873 LATGGRE
+873 LATGGHE
-880 AKVYEYGNRVHKCVL
+880 VKVYEYGNRVHKCVL

-907 TVDASSLSG
+907 SLDASSLKS
-916 VAMIQCWRSRG
+916 VAMIQCWRSRE

-978 RSGAIFIRYTPDDRP
+978 RSGAVFIRYTPDSRP
-993 RVEFEDD
+993 KVEFKDD
-1000 KPVITALDPVLGGQ
+1000 KPVITALDPVLGAD
-1014 IEIRPDLLVLS
+1014 IELHPDLLVLS
-1025 SGVEPNDASEIA
+1025 SGVEPSDASEIA

-1045 EDGFFQEAE
+1045 ADGFFQEAE

-1070 GLGLGPATMRESLL
+1070 GLALGPATMRDSLL
-1084 QAKAAAQRAVRIL
+1084 SAKAAAQRVVRIL
-1097 SEKQLSCGNVVAEI
+1097 NETHLSCGNVVAEV
-1111 RQTLCSRC
+1111 RHTLCSRC
-1119 GRCIPV
+1119 GRCISA

-1132 LDLDKDR
+1132 LNLDRDK

-1153 MAACPNSATVL
+1153 IAACPNSATVL

-1179 LAGQPR
+1179 LAVQPS
-1185 AEARPQTAG
+1185 AAARL

>member
-1 MKKEYGALV
+1 
-10 VGAGIGGIR
+10 
-19 AALDLAETGLKVALI
+19 
-34 DARPSLGGILA
+34 
-45 QLDHQFPTDHC
+45 
-56 GMCKMLPLTQRDQS
+56 
-70 SQYCL
+70 
-75 RKGIFHKNI
+75 
-84 DILLH
+84 
-89 TELSGLEGDPGKFT
+89 SGLEGDPGKFQ

-123 CAEVCPARAPS
+123 CAEVCPARVPS
-134 EFNAGLSQRTA
+134 EFNAGLGQRTA

-174 CPTKAIDFKFEQRK
+174 CPTQAIDFKFEQRK
-188 DFNIIVVTPDQQL
+188 DFHVVVATPDEQL
-201 SQDLPLWFTNENFP
+201 AQDLPLWFKDENFP
-215 LHPAATGEEAL
+215 LHSKASGEEAL
-226 GLLAGGLDCGLM
+226 ALLAGGLDCGLM

-243 LPQAEAERTLRRALE
+243 LPQAEVEHTLRRALE
-258 LRPNLAIVLLVSK
+258 LRPNLAVVLLASP
-271 NKDRDKVGDKDG
+271 

-289 AALIKQ
+289 PALLKQ
-295 GAREALPKPLK
+295 GAREVLAKPLK

-318 MRLVSDET
+318 MRLVSDESF
-326 LSIEVGA
+326 SIEVGA

-341 CFNPADNPAGSADLL
+341 CYNPAASPGGCADLL
-356 LYGGHPGVLTSLEF
+356 LYGSHPGVLTSLEF

-380 QGLLTRPG
+380 QGLLERPG
-388 DGRPLRRIAWLQCV
+388 DGKPLRRIAWIQCV

-407 KLKADFCSSFCCMIS
+407 KKQADFCSSFCCMIS

-446 RTTGRDYQRY
+446 RTSGRDYQRY
-456 RDDAENQAGVRFI
+456 RDEAESTAGVRFV

-474 TILPGPDGG
+474 TILPGPDGDI
-483 VLVQYFDYA
+483 LIQYFDYA
-492 GELREETFDALVLAV
+492 GELREEVFDALVLAV

-519 LAAGIEVNESGFCA
+519 QAAGIEVNDSGFCA
-533 TRYLAPNRTSRLGV
+533 TRYLSPNRTSRLGV

-570 MGASRMIRVYHGP
+570 MGASRMIRVYRGP
-583 RDETPEAE
+583 REESPEAE
-591 PKYADVSRQAPR
+591 PEYMDVSRQMPR
-603 VLVALCTSCP
+603 VLMALCSSCP
-613 TLERNVNSALL
+613 TLERNVDSELL
-624 RQRMEVLPGVVTVV
+624 HRRMAVLPGVVKVV
-638 DVPRACTRE
+638 DVKRACTRE
-647 GWDILRHE
+647 GWETLRQE
-655 AEASAPNRVL
+655 AEEAQPNRVL

-677 LRELGEVLELNP
+677 LRELGEALKLNP

-697 HTASFAGRDTSF
+697 HTASLAGRSTSF
-709 AGHAACLASC
+709 GGHAACLASC
-719 STKPGGGPG
+719 ATEPG
-728 ACDCGET
+728 ASPGVCDCGEA

-758 SLPQATPVSPQ
+758 ALPQATPVSPQ

-800 HLGGLALNL
+800 HLGGQAMNL
-809 RTTLEGND
+809 RYTLEGDD
-817 PVRFME
+817 PARFME

-873 LATGGRE
+873 LATGGHE
-880 AKVYEYGNRVHKCVL
+880 AKVYEYGNRVHRSVL

-907 TVDASSLSG
+907 SVDASGLSG
-916 VAMIQCWRSRG
+916 VAMIQCWRSRE

-969 SERFYTEAR
+969 SERYYTEAR
-978 RSGAIFIRYTPDDRP
+978 RSGAIFIRYSPDSRP
-993 RVEFEDD
+993 RVEFKDD
-1000 KPVITALDPVLGGQ
+1000 KPVITAFDPVLGSE
-1014 IEIRPDLLVLS
+1014 IELHTDLLVLS
-1025 SGVEPNDASEIA
+1025 SGVEPNDAAEIA

-1045 EDGFFQEAE
+1045 ADGFYQEAE

-1070 GLGLGPATMRESLL
+1070 GLALGPATMRETLL
-1084 QAKAAAQRAVRIL
+1084 SAKAAAQRVVRIL
-1097 SEKQLSCGNVVAEI
+1097 SEKQLSCGNVVAEV
-1111 RQTLCSRC
+1111 RETLCARC
-1119 GRCIPV
+1119 GRCISV

-1132 LDLDKDR
+1132 LDLDRDK

-1179 LAGQPR
+1179 LAVQP
-1185 AEARPQTAG
+1185 AAAARL

>member
-10 VGAGIGGIR
+10 VGAGVGGIR
-19 AALDLAETGLKVALI
+19 SALELAETGLKVALI
-34 DARPSLGGILA
+34 DSRPNLGGILA
-45 QLDHQFPTDHC
+45 QLDHQFPSDHC

-75 RKGIFHKNI
+75 RKGLFHRNI
-84 DILLH
+84 DTYLS
-89 TELSGLEGDPGKFT
+89 TELTGLEGDPGKFT
-103 ATLRRRSTFVDPTR
+103 ATLSRRSSFVDPTR

-123 CAEVCPARAPS
+123 CAEVCPARVPS

-145 VYLPVPHNIPNH
+145 VYLPVPVGIANH

-165 QRCWRCFEA
+165 LRCWRCHEA
-174 CPTKAIDFKFEQRK
+174 CPTGAIDFRFEQRK
-188 DFNIIVVTPDQQL
+188 GFNVILATPDQGL
-201 SQDLPLWFTNENFP
+201 ATDLPGWLKDEGFP
-215 LHPAATGEEAL
+215 PHATATGEAAL
-226 GLLAGGLDCGLM
+226 ELLAGGLDCGLM

-258 LRPNLAIVLLVSK
+258 LRPGLAVVLLAAPG
-271 NKDRDKVGDKDG
+271 R
-283 GKDEAV
+283 EEV
-289 AALIKQ
+289 AAALLKQ
-295 GAREALPKPLK
+295 GAREILAKPLAK
-306 QAQAVPWLDKLF
+306 ATAIPWLDKLF

-326 LSIEVGA
+326 MSIEAGA

-341 CFNPADNPAGSADLL
+341 CYDPGLDSSAQLL
-356 LYGGHPGVLTSLEF
+356 LYGSHPGVLTSLEF

-380 QGLLTRPG
+380 AGLLARPA
-388 DGRPLRRIAWLQCV
+388 DGRRLTRIAWLQCV

-407 KLKADFCSSFCCMIS
+407 KKKADFCSGICCMIS
-422 IKQALLAKRRTGG
+422 VKQALLAKRRSAGEV
-435 QAEATIFYMDM
+435 EATIFYMDM
-446 RTTGRDYQRY
+446 RTCGRDYQRY
-456 RDDAENQAGVRFI
+456 RNEAETDAGVRFI

-474 TILPGPDGG
+474 TILPGPDGD

-492 GELREETFDALVLAV
+492 GELREERFDALVLAV
-507 GARPPKSMERLA
+507 GARPPKAMERLA
-519 LAAGIEVNESGFCA
+519 LAAGVEVNESGFCA
-533 TRYLAPNRTSRLGV
+533 TRYLSPNRTSRLGV

-562 LIQAGAAA
+562 MIQAGAAA
-570 MGASRMIRVYHGP
+570 MGASRLIRVYHGP
-583 RDETPEAE
+583 RDHAPEAE
-591 PKYADVSRQAPR
+591 PQYADVSREAPR
-603 VLVALCTSCP
+603 VLVALCSSCP
-613 TLERNVNSALL
+613 TLERNVNGELL
-624 RQRMEVLPGVVTVV
+624 RRRLEVLPGVAGVV
-638 DVPRACTRE
+638 DVSRACTRE
-647 GWDILRHE
+647 GWESLRRE
-655 AEASAPNRVL
+655 AEAARPNRVL
-665 IGACLPYVHVPR
+665 VGACLPYMHVPR
-677 LRELGEVLELNP
+677 LRELGEALGLNP

-709 AGHAACLASC
+709 SGHAACLASC
-719 STKPGGGPG
+719 PAGADGRPGV
-728 ACDCGET
+728 CDCGEA
-735 ARTNEMGSLLAMAA
+735 ARTAEIGSVLAMAA

-758 SLPQATPVSPQ
+758 PLPQATPVSPQ

-787 DQGFKVVLVEEAE
+787 DQGCKVVLVEESE
-800 HLGGLALNL
+800 TLGGQAMHL
-809 RTTLEGND
+809 RSTLEGDD

-840 SRVVLSRGKAGRFV
+840 SRVVLSRGRAGRFV

-861 GVAHTLHHGATI
+861 GVAHTLNHGATI
-873 LATGGRE
+873 LATGGHE
-880 AKVYEYGNRVHKCVL
+880 AGVYEYGFRVHKCVL
-895 TQLELEQRLAAG
+895 TQRELEQRLAAG
-907 TVDASSLSG
+907 SVDASALAG
-916 VAMIQCWRSRG
+916 VVMIQCWRSRE

-945 LMLKKRNPGLPVYV
+945 LLLKKRNPALPVFV

-978 RSGAIFIRYTPDDRP
+978 RSGAVFIRYTPDQKP
-993 RVEFEDD
+993 RVAFKDG
-1000 KPVITALDPVLGGQ
+1000 KPVINALDPVLGA
-1014 IEIRPDLLVLS
+1014 EVELRPDLLVLS
-1025 SGVEPNDASEIA
+1025 SGIEPGDNSEIA
-1037 DLFGVGLT
+1037 ELFGVGLT

-1054 SKWRPVDFLKH
+1054 SKWRPVDFLRH

-1070 GLGLGPATMRESLL
+1070 GLALAPGTMRETILS
-1084 QAKAAAQRAVRIL
+1084 AKAAAQRAVRIL
-1097 SEKQLSCGNVVAEI
+1097 SEKQLSCGNVVAEV

-1132 LDLDKDR
+1132 LDLDRDR

-1164 RGFHDEQVMAVIDAA
+1164 RGFRDEQVMAVIDAA
-1179 LAGQPR
+1179 LAVPAPTGP
-1185 AEARPQTAG
+1185 RPQTAG